1 LTILTPSASIARM
14 REPLITTRAIVFI
27 GAFAAAGLTW
37 ATTSAQGPA
46 PGARGA
52 APPGDVVVGSGN
64 YSPIVS
70 DLDKAIEFYGN
81 LLGLTVPPA
90 QAPGPRPFSTDPAIR
105 NMFGV
110 PSAQLRWVVAR
121 VPGPN
126 LGVEMVEAKDI
137 ERKPVNPRPQDP
149 GSMTLVLL
157 VRDIDKA
164 FAPLKS
170 AGVPV
175 VTPGGAPISFGAN
188 NARGVI
194 VRDPDGHFVELL
206 QPSPLPETNAPPESN
221 IIDARVRITVADTDR
236 AMKVYRDQFQF
247 QPQIGAFGTTPLLDL
262 MGLKG
267 AQVRL
272 TTAQVPGSALRM
284 EFIEIK
290 GVDRS
295 PVRPKIQDPGATR
308 LQVRVKDLD
317 ATIGKL
323 KSSGS
328 TVVSTGG
335 APIALQGGVRAAIM
349 PDPDGLYF
357 VLIQAAPPRPEAG
370 R

>member
-1 LTILTPSASIARM
+1 M
-14 REPLITTRAIVFI
+14 TRAIAVAA
-27 GAFAAAGLTW
+27 AFAAAAIMS
-37 ATTSAQGPA
+37 ATSSAQAPA
-46 PGARGA
+46 TAARGSS
-52 APPGDVVVGSGN
+52 PPGDVVVGSGN

-105 NMFGV
+105 NMFGI

-149 GSMTLVLL
+149 GSMTLVLI

-164 FAPLKS
+164 FAPLKA

-175 VTPGGAPISFGAN
+175 VTPGGAPLTFGAN

-206 QPSPLPETNAPPESN
+206 QPSPLPETIAPPESN

-236 AMKVYRDQFQF
+236 AMQLYRDQFQF
-247 QPQIGAFGTTPLLDL
+247 QPQVGSFGTIPLLDL

-267 AQVRL
+267 SQVRL

-284 EFIEIK
+284 EFVEIK
-290 GVDRS
+290 GADRS
-295 PVRPKIQDPGATR
+295 PIRPRIQDPGATR
-308 LQVRVKDLD
+308 LQIRVKDLD
-317 ATIGKL
+317 STIGKL
-323 KSSGS
+323 KASGS
-328 TVVSTGG
+328 SVVSTGG
-335 APIALQGGVRAAIM
+335 APVSLQGGVRAAIM

-357 VLIQAAPPRPEAG
+357 VLIQAAPPRTEQAK
-370 R
+370 

>member
-1 LTILTPSASIARM
+1 MKRMKNLSIVVAAT
-14 REPLITTRAIVFI
+14 LVVAI
-27 GAFAAAGLTW
+27 AF
-37 ATTSAQGPA
+37 TSPALGQRGQPA
-46 PGARGA
+46 PAA

-90 QAPGPRPFSTDPAIR
+90 QTPGPRPFSTDPAIR
-105 NMFGV
+105 NMFGI

-137 ERKPVNPRPQDP
+137 ERKPASPRPQDP
-149 GSMTLVLL
+149 GSMTLVLI
-157 VRDIDKA
+157 VRDIDRA
-164 FAPLKS
+164 FAPLKG

-175 VTPGGAPISFGAN
+175 VTPGGAPMTFGAN
-188 NARGVI
+188 KARGVI

-206 QPSPLPETNAPPESN
+206 QPSPLPETAAPPDVN
-221 IIDARVRITVADTDR
+221 IIDARVRITVADTEKT
-236 AMKVYRDQFQF
+236 MQIYRDLFQF
-247 QPQIGAFGTTPLLDL
+247 QPQIGSFGTIPLLDL

-272 TTAQVPGSALRM
+272 TTAQVPGSVLGM
-284 EFIEIK
+284 EFVEIK

-295 PVRPKIQDPGATR
+295 PIRPRIQDPGASR
-308 LQVRVKDLD
+308 LQIRVKDLD
-317 ATIGKL
+317 LTIAKL
-323 KSSGS
+323 KTSGS
-328 TVVSTGG
+328 AVVSAGG
-335 APIALQGGVRAAIM
+335 VPVTLQGGARAAIM

-357 VLIQAAPPRPEAG
+357 VLIQAAPPRAEAAK
-370 R
+370 

>member
-1 LTILTPSASIARM
+1 MKNMKRSSMVLTVTLVIAVTLTSR
-14 REPLITTRAIVFI
+14 
-27 GAFAAAGLTW
+27 GL
-37 ATTSAQGPA
+37 AQRGQPA
-46 PGARGA
+46 PGA

-64 YSPIVS
+64 YSPIVN

-105 NMFGV
+105 DMFGI

-126 LGVEMVEAKDI
+126 LGVEMVEARDI
-137 ERKPVNPRPQDP
+137 DRKAANPRPQDP
-149 GSMTLVLL
+149 GSMTLVLI
-157 VRDIDKA
+157 VRDIDEA
-164 FAPLKS
+164 FAPLKA

-175 VTPGGAPISFGAN
+175 VTPGGAPVTFGAN
-188 NARGVI
+188 KARGVI

-206 QPSPLPETNAPPESN
+206 QPSPLPETTAPPESN
-221 IIDARVRITVADTDR
+221 IIDARVRITVADTDKT
-236 AMKVYRDQFQF
+236 MQLYRDQFQF
-247 QPQIGAFGTTPLLDL
+247 QPQVGSFGTIPLLDL

-267 AQVRL
+267 SQVRL

-284 EFIEIK
+284 EFVEIK
-290 GVDRS
+290 GADRS
-295 PVRPKIQDPGATR
+295 PIRPRIQDPGATR
-308 LQVRVKDLD
+308 LQIRVKDLD

-323 KSSGS
+323 KAAGS
-328 TVVSTGG
+328 TVVSAGG
-335 APIALQGGVRAAIM
+335 VPATLQGGIRAAIM

-357 VLIQAAPPRPEAG
+357 VLIQVAPPRTEG
-370 R
+370 GK

>member
-1 LTILTPSASIARM
+1 MQNLSIVVASALVVVTTLANAGAQRGSQTTPA
-14 REPLITTRAIVFI
+14 
-27 GAFAAAGLTW
+27 
-37 ATTSAQGPA
+37 
-46 PGARGA
+46 A

-64 YSPIVS
+64 YSPIVQN
-70 DLDKAIEFYGN
+70 LDNAIEFYGG

-90 QAPGPRPFSTDPAIR
+90 QAPGPRPFSADPAIR
-105 NMFGV
+105 NMFGI

-137 ERKPVNPRPQDP
+137 DRKAVNPRPQDP
-149 GSMTLVLL
+149 GSTTLVVL

-164 FAPLKS
+164 FAPFKS

-175 VTPGGAPISFGAN
+175 VTPGGAPMTFGAN
-188 NARGVI
+188 SARGVI

-206 QPSPLPETNAPPESN
+206 QPSPLPDTNAPPESN
-221 IIDARVRITVADTDR
+221 IIDARLRITVADTDKT
-236 AMKVYRDQFQF
+236 MQVYRDRFQF
-247 QPQIGAFGTTPLLDL
+247 QPQIGSFGTIPLLDL

-267 AQVRL
+267 SQIRL

-284 EFIEIK
+284 EFVEIK
-290 GVDRS
+290 GVERS
-295 PVRPKIQDPGATR
+295 PVRPRIQDPGATR
-308 LQVRVKDLD
+308 LQIRVKDLD
-317 ATIGKL
+317 ATISKL
-323 KSSGS
+323 KTSGS
-328 TVVSTGG
+328 TVVSAGG
-335 APIALQGGVRAAIM
+335 VPATLQGGVRAAIM

-357 VLIQAAPPRPEAG
+357 VLIQAAPPRSDAG